1 MITPAEI
8 DLIRDSFAR
17 PSVGSMELRPHM
29 PTPPERELELTKRLQ
44 AAVERHE
51 HKLMRLL
58 ANSQMSGQS
67 TGEKMVNVDPVA
79 FHDSL
84 ALLADKLKSVIELHA
99 KDVCGRPMDWQ
110 ALPNHFGSVREIA
123 MDVTVYGI
131 GWVPEHKPARGGEV
145 NEILAAL
152 GETHEIDV
160 DFSHDDL
167 DRVLGTSRDG

>member
-17 PSVGSMELRPHM
+17 PPVGGVELRPHM
-29 PTPPERELELTKRLQ
+29 PTPPELELSKRLQ
-44 AAVERHE
+44 AAIERHE
-51 HKLMRLL
+51 HKLTRLL
-58 ANSQMSGQS
+58 ANSQKSGQS

-84 ALLADKLKSVIELHA
+84 ASLTDKLKSVIELHA

-110 ALPNHFGSVREIA
+110 TLPSHFGSVREIA
-123 MDVTVYGI
+123 MDVMVYGI
-131 GWVPEHKPARGGEV
+131 GWVPDHKPDRDGEV
-145 NEILAAL
+145 NEIPVAL
-152 GETHEIDV
+152 GETHENDV